1 MKKNLIV
8 PDIVKLIDVP
18 TITVQESELIANAM
32 LRIARGD
39 RWGAEEEEIKD
50 FRGYEGVYIWKPS
63 SRLRNTCG
71 VEVRCVYFETKYD
84 IEIIAARGRGT
95 VYPVANERL
104 RKYQRLQDRWLSKDN
119 G

>member
-1 MKKNLIV
+1 MQKKLIV

-18 TITVQESELIANAM
+18 TITVKESELIANAM

-39 RWGAEEEEIKD
+39 RWGAEEEIKD
-50 FRGYEGVYIWKPS
+50 FRGYEGVFIWKPS
-63 SRLRNTCG
+63 HEIRNTCG
-71 VEVRCVYFETKYD
+71 MEVRCVYFETKD
-84 IEIIAARGRGT
+84 TIEIVAATGRDT
-95 VYPVANERL
+95 VYRVANERL